1 MNASPGIAF
10 TVMIFAAVIGVL
22 VFVHEFGHYGVA
34 RLLGIRAD
42 VFSIGF
48 GRELVGWTDRRGT
61 RWKLSLLPL
70 GGYVKFTG
78 DENAA
83 SQPPSDLD
91 ATPIGE
97 RAGLFHYAP
106 LWQRALVTV
115 AGPVTNFLLAIAI
128 FAAFF
133 MVYGRAVT
141 PPRVAVIEAGSAA
154 STAGLLPG
162 DLITQVDGTRIE
174 RFEQLSTRI
183 VINTGEPMLL
193 RVVRDGVDR
202 PVTVTPRV
210 IHEVDNFGNR
220 YQIGR
225 LGLRSGPP
233 EYRTLGLL
241 SAVPA
246 AVAQTAFLTRAS
258 VEGLWQIVSGR
269 RSIDEMG
276 GPIKMAQM
284 SGQQA
289 TLGLPYLIG
298 FMALI
303 SINLGFINLLPVPM
317 LDGGHL
323 FLYALEAV
331 RRQPLGK
338 RVQEWAFASG
348 FAALVSLMV
357 FLTWHD
363 LGGWKRLSTL
373 LG

>member
-10 TVMIFAAVIGVL
+10 TIMIFAVVIGVL

-42 VFSIGF
+42 TFSIGF
-48 GRELVGWTDRRGT
+48 GRELIGWTDRRGT

-70 GGYVKFTG
+70 GGYVKFAG

-83 SQPPSDLD
+83 SQAPADID
-91 ATPIGE
+91 DTPMSE
-97 RAGLFHYAP
+97 RAGLFHFAP

-115 AGPVTNFLLAIAI
+115 AGPVTNFLLAVAI

-141 PPRVAVIEAGSAA
+141 PPRVAAVEAGSVAA
-154 STAGLLPG
+154 AAGLVPG
-162 DLITQVDGTRIE
+162 DLVTRVNGTRIE
-174 RFEQLSTRI
+174 RFEELSTRI
-183 VINTGEPMLL
+183 VINAGEPMVLGL
-193 RVVRDGVDR
+193 VRGGLDR
-202 PVTVTPRV
+202 EVSVTPRV
-210 IHEVDNFGNR
+210 IHETDEFGNR

-233 EYRTLGLL
+233 EYHTLGLFA
-241 SAVPA
+241 AVPA
-246 AVAQTAFLTRAS
+246 AVSQTAFLTRAS
-258 VEGLWQIVSGR
+258 VEGLWQIISGR